1 MNYFVKHQE
10 EYSRG
15 QLLLRAFFGVF
26 YIGIPHGLLIM
37 ILSIGLMFI
46 RIGVFWICL
55 ITGKYPQSLWD
66 YQVKLMRYQLRVN
79 ARFQNLADDYPEFGL
94 DGKDSH
100 TNFDIAYKEE
110 VSRGTVL
117 LRALFGPLIILP
129 NAFVLIFRLIAT
141 MFVKMI
147 AFWIIL
153 FTGKYPKD
161 MFEFVVGTGRWTYRI
176 NCYLSFYTPDYP
188 AFTGKVLPGENEN
201 IEVTFTND
209 EILDE
214 I

>member
-1 MNYFVKHQE
+1 MFVT
-10 EYSRG
+10 
-15 QLLLRAFFGVF
+15 
-26 YIGIPHGLLIM
+26 
-37 ILSIGLMFI
+37 
-46 RIGVFWICL
+46 IGVFWICL
-55 ITGKYPQSLWD
+55 FTGKYPQSLWD
-66 YQVKLMRYQLRVN
+66 YQVKFMRYQLRVN
-79 ARFQNLADDYPEFGL
+79 ARFQNLADGYPEFGL
-94 DGKDSH
+94 NGSDSH
-100 TNFDIAYKEE
+100 TNFDIAYKEN

-117 LRALFGPLIILP
+117 LRALFGPLMIFPHAI
-129 NAFVLIFRLIAT
+129 VLIFRLIAT
-141 MFVKMI
+141 MFVQLF

-153 FTGKYPKD
+153 FTAKYPKD

-201 IEVTFTND
+201 IENNYSND